1 MQLFKQSKY
10 WESSFVVKMIFYQC
24 NSTTNASLNELY
36 KSSVSITIVNRYEN
50 AYNDPILYSTTK
62 ENITDT
68 KK

>member
-1 MQLFKQSKY
+1 MY
-10 WESSFVVKMIFYQC
+10 
-24 NSTTNASLNELY
+24 STTNASLNELY